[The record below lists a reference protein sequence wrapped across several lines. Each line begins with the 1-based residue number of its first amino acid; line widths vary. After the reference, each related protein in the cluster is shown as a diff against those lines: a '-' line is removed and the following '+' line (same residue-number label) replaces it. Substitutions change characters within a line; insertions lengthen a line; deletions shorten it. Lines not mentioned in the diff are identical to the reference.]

1 MICID
6 FQAACKSKCIAIPV
20 PEHTPHYVLME
31 DGGELL
37 INRQKGNMT
46 KERQACFGPND
57 PYTVEF
63 VPCRYVDQ
71 ERFSMNGMIY
81 SRLALFRFAMD
92 EDVVFYAPRH
102 FATDPQFYERR
113 QTRGGHPYYTL
124 VMNVFEPGQD
134 SDDYYKTATLS
145 FAPDVPED
153 RQVLIFT
160 KNGEKTSERF
170 LSPTQLFSEMDYA
183 KPSVFLPELDEEM
196 VLSDIEYDFVV
207 AFIWENTNNMIH
219 LTREEYEALAPE
231 YKGVFSSFAQY
242 NWRGRQILMVQN
254 PEPGKRGP
262 SRLELLEGIHFVI
275 DD

>member
-37 INRQKGNMT
+37 INRQKGNMS
-46 KERQACFGPND
+46 KERQERFGPDD

-63 VPCRYVDQ
+63 APCKYVDRA
-71 ERFSMNGMIY
+71 RFSMNGKIY
-81 SRLALFRFAMD
+81 SRHKLFQFAKD
-92 EDVVFYAPRH
+92 GDVVFYAPRH
-102 FATDPQFYERR
+102 FATDPKLYE
-113 QTRGGHPYYTL
+113 QWWTRDGHPYYSL
-124 VMNVFEPGQD
+124 VMEVIDIDQATGDIYKAAVF
-134 SDDYYKTATLS
+134 A
-145 FAPDVPED
+145 FAPDAPED
-153 RQVLIFT
+153 RQVLIST

-170 LSPTQLFSEMDYA
+170 LSSTQLFSEMDYA
-183 KPSVFLPELDEEM
+183 KPSVFLPELGAEM
-196 VLSDIEYDFVV
+196 VLSDIEYDFVA
-207 AFIWENTNNMIH
+207 AFIWENTGSMIH
-219 LTREEYEALAPE
+219 LTRGEYEALAPE

-254 PEPGKRGP
+254 PAPGRRG
-262 SRLELLEGIHFVI
+262 SEKLELLEGIHFVV

>member
-63 VPCRYVDQ
+63 VPCSYVDQ
-71 ERFSMNGMIY
+71 ERFSMNGKIY

-102 FATDPQFYERR
+102 FATDP
-113 QTRGGHPYYTL
+113 P
-124 VMNVFEPGQD
+124 
-134 SDDYYKTATLS
+134 
-145 FAPDVPED
+145 
-153 RQVLIFT
+153 VL
-160 KNGEKTSERF
+160 
-170 LSPTQLFSEMDYA
+170 
-183 KPSVFLPELDEEM
+183 
-196 VLSDIEYDFVV
+196 
-207 AFIWENTNNMIH
+207 
-219 LTREEYEALAPE
+219 
-231 YKGVFSSFAQY
+231 
-242 NWRGRQILMVQN
+242 
-254 PEPGKRGP
+254 
-262 SRLELLEGIHFVI
+262 
-275 DD
+275 